1 MYIIDNTV
9 YLGSLNFT
17 TNAFLRN
24 IESLIKIENPDI
36 AEELK
41 KYFENLYE
49 NKDNKEYEFL
59 DDISIAK
66 AIYSYNEFF
75 QNNSN

>member
-1 MYIIDNTV
+1 MYIIDDAV

-24 IESLIKIENPDI
+24 IESLIKIENSDI
-36 AEELK
+36 AEKLK
-41 KYFENLYE
+41 NYFENLYE